1 MGERR
6 LKERRRAAILAGDLA
21 GYTRVT
27 SGGDDVGIALLRR
40 RRRELNDSSID
51 GDRWINHQ
59 DERRRRRMRRRSF
72 ILLLA
77 SALIGPRRVRAQQ
90 FERVRRI
97 GALMP
102 FAEND
107 PLDKAFVTAFRQGL
121 SRFGWVEGHNVQID
135 YRFAAG
141 DPTLFKTYAAELV
154 GLSPD
159 VILAGTTPAVAAL
172 RQRTRTTP
180 IVFVL
185 VSDPVAQGFVET
197 LARPAGNITG
207 FTSYYGPILGKWLQL
222 LKEVAPNVERVA
234 AIFNPSTTFTAT
246 FTSEIEAAASFGVAV
261 QLAPVHDDAG
271 IEQVIAA
278 EAREP
283 GGGLIALPD
292 AFNTSHRDL
301 IVAAANRHRL
311 PLIGVY
317 SFAKAGGLMS
327 YGIDQ
332 VDPWAQSA
340 SYIDRI
346 LKGTNPGNLPVQ
358 QPVKISLIINL
369 KTAKLLG
376 LTVPSALLAEAD
388 EVIE

>member
-6 LKERRRAAILAGDLA
+6 VAGRRLAATLPADLA
-21 GYTRVT
+21 GHRGVP
-27 SGGDDVGIALLRR
+27 SGGDDVGIVQLRR
-40 RRRELNDSSID
+40 RRRQLNDASIN
-51 GDRWINHQ
+51 GDRRINHQ
-59 DERRRRRMRRRSF
+59 DERRRHRMRRRNF

-97 GALMP
+97 GVLMP

-107 PLDKAFVTAFRQGL
+107 ALDEAFVTAFRQGL
-121 SRFGWVEGHNVQID
+121 SRFGWVEGKNFQID

-172 RQRTRTTP
+172 RQQTRTIP

-185 VSDPVAQGFVET
+185 VTDPIAQGFVET

-207 FTSYYGPILGKWLQL
+207 FTSYNGPMVGKWLQL
-222 LKEVAPNVERVA
+222 LKQVAPNVERVA
-234 AIFNPSTTFTAT
+234 AIFNPGTAFTTT
-246 FTSEIEAAASFGVAV
+246 FTSEINAAASSGVAV

-283 GGGLIALPD
+283 GGGLIVLPD
-292 AFNTSHRDL
+292 AFSTSHRDV
-301 IVAAANRHRL
+301 IVAAAIRHRL

-317 SFAKAGGLMS
+317 SVAKAGGLMS
-327 YGIDQ
+327 YGLDQ

-346 LKGTNPGNLPVQ
+346 LKGAAPRNLPVQ
-358 QPVKISLIINL
+358 QPVKYFLIINL

-376 LTVPSALLAEAD
+376 LTVPPALLAQAD